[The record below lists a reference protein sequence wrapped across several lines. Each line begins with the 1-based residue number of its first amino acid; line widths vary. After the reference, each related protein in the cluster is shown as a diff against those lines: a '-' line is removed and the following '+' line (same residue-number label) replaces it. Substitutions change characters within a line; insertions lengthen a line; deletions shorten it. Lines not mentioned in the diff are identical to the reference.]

1 MWPIGIGEALH
12 HIIARAVLST
22 CKEDSLM
29 AMGLMRL
36 CAGQESGCEATA
48 VPVLQKLFSL
58 SEVEAVL
65 LVDATNALNSL
76 TNSTPQHT
84 AHLG

>member
-1 MWPIGIGEALH
+1 MWSIGIGEALR

-29 AMGLMRL
+29 AIGVMRL
-36 CAGQESGCEATA
+36 CAEQESGCEATA

-65 LVDATNALNSL
+65 LVDALNSL